1 MGMFFKNVGQYK
13 TSLYETARNLLR
25 SRNTQRVRAERLASE
40 NCQQIQEIA
49 KLNDDLSEKEK
60 ELQQT
65 KELLDKQQTE
75 NEILCRQPITLP
87 SDLPLPN
94 HIYGPRMISLCLNLS
109 KRIGFRP
116 AEAALKIVFAWLGIQ
131 AKVPAFDSM
140 RVWSCRAGVAQLQM
154 PIEGDDWIW
163 MSDHSNQIGQEKVL
177 QIIGIR
183 ASDLPPEGKTLPLD
197 KMRVLA
203 TVPGKQWKREDVR
216 REYQKLAERIRAPR
230 FLLTDG
236 ATELYESADVLEKEG
251 KKPIVLRDM
260 KHYAANV
267 LEKLIGKDERFQTY
281 LSKLGHTRNAVQ
293 QTELSHFTPLPQK
306 PKARFMN
313 LGPTLRWGKMVSYHL
328 SNCHSQSR
336 QGITAKR
343 MNDKLGWVRDFRED
357 LACWGRC
364 QEVMQASLR
373 FINRQGVSRG
383 CAEKLKETLDDIM
396 SKQSQPCELSAT
408 MACKLVE
415 FVRESE
421 SLLEEGERAWLSTEN
436 LESLFGRY
444 KGLERQHSKGGF
456 TGLLAAM
463 PMLLTDWTPARV
475 RESLPTVSVK
485 QMKEWIQENLG
496 TTLASKR
503 NKAYQ
508 EFAPAPDG

>member
-1 MGMFFKNVGQYK
+1 MGIFFKNVGQYK
-13 TSLYETARNLLR
+13 ASLYETARNLLR
-25 SRNTQRVRAERLASE
+25 SRNTQREHVDRLADE
-40 NCQQIQEIA
+40 NRQQIEAIA
-49 KLNDDLSEKEK
+49 KLKNDLHEKET

-65 KELLDKQQTE
+65 KELLDKQQAE
-75 NEILCRQPITLP
+75 NELLRRQPITLP
-87 SDLPLPN
+87 SDLPLL
-94 HIYGPRMISLCLNLS
+94 HHTYGPRMISLCLNLG

-116 AEAALKIVFAWLGIQ
+116 TEAALKIVFAWLGIQ
-131 AKVPAFDSM
+131 AKVPTFDSI
-140 RVWSCRAGVAQLQM
+140 RGWCCRAGVAQSQM
-154 PIEGDDWIW
+154 PIVGDDWIW

-183 ASDLPPEGKTLPLD
+183 ACDLPPEGETLPLD
-197 KMRVLA
+197 RMRVLA
-203 TVPGKQWKREDVR
+203 TVPGKQWTREDVG
-216 REYQKLAERIRAPR
+216 REYKKLAEQIGGPR

-260 KHYAANV
+260 KHYAANI

-293 QTELSHFTPLPQK
+293 QTELSHFTPPPQK

-328 SNCHSQSR
+328 SHCHSKSR

-343 MNDKLGWVRDFRED
+343 MNDKLGWIKDYREE
-357 LACWGRC
+357 LARWSRC

-373 FINRQGVSRG
+373 FINRQGVYPG
-383 CAEKLKETLDDIM
+383 CAEKLKAKLDDIRNQ
-396 SKQSQPCELSAT
+396 QSQPCELSAT
-408 MACKLVE
+408 MASKLIE

-421 SLLEEGERAWLSTEN
+421 SLLEQGQRAWLSTEN

-456 TGLLAAM
+456 TGLIAAM
-463 PMLLTDWTPARV
+463 PMLLTEWTPARV
-475 RESLPTVSVK
+475 RESLSGVSVK
-485 QMKEWIQENLG
+485 QMKKWIHDNLG
-496 TTLASKR
+496 TTLAAKR
-503 NKAYQ
+503 TTAYK
-508 EFAPAPDG
+508 EFALAPDG